1 MSNKQPFDVAGVDVT
16 PPTCKGTNCG
26 AKRYTD
32 NHSEECRKEHNNTV
46 LADMDFSDLEE
57 RVMAHMSK
65 EKKYDGGK
73 ADISRM
79 KRQFADALSA
89 VALSGMYGACKYE
102 DHNGCSYK
110 EVSNAQDRYAS
121 AGGRHD
127 LAYAGGELYAGDSHL
142 HHLSAKAWNALAE
155 LQLAIENGELMIDPA
170 WADDYKQDWER
181 QRDELHPKVNP
192 IDFPEEDVRSENL
205 RSNTKSVEGA
215 LSDLLDLVE
224 QVKEDFHL

>member
-1 MSNKQPFDVAGVDVT
+1 MSNE
-16 PPTCKGTNCG
+16 TCKGTNCG
-26 AKRYTD
+26 AKRNTD
-32 NHSEECRKEHNNTV
+32 SHSEECLMEHDKLTTP
-46 LADMDFSDLEE
+46 A
-57 RVMAHMSK
+57 

-79 KRQFADALSA
+79 KRQFADALYA

-127 LAYAGGELYAGDSHL
+127 LAYAGGELYADDSHL

-155 LQLAIENGELMIDPA
+155 LQLAIENGEEMIDPN
-170 WADDYKQDWER
+170 WADDYKADWER
-181 QRDELHPKVNP
+181 QRDALHPKTN
-192 IDFPEEDVRSENL
+192 DEDTL
-205 RSNTKSVEGA
+205 ADMLA
-215 LSDLLDLVE
+215 LVD
-224 QVKEDFHL
+224 QMKEDLHL